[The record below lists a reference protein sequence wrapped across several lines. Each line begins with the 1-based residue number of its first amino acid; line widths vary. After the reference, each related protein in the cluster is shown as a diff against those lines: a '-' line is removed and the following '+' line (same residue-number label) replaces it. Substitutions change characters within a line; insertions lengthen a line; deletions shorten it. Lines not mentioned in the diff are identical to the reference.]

1 MRRGMAK
8 PEHSGRAVP
17 HFFISSGNSKMS
29 EAHAQPDSPA
39 GNHRGLGETPTKR
52 FQELAGRAENGNR
65 AFVYTNA
72 LLRQFVINGFLD
84 ILAA

>member
-1 MRRGMAK
+1 MAK

-17 HFFISSGNSKMS
+17 HFFISSGNCKVSG
-29 EAHAQPDSPA
+29 AHAQPDSTA

-72 LLRQFVINGFLD
+72 LLRQFVYDDSNALK
-84 ILAA
+84 LL